1 MALGKN
7 LSTGRSDAAQSAIM
21 KRVRKPRFVDNSVK
35 HAVYTQTSSKRQ
47 VAKPVQSDFAPAH
60 DRRYTLVEQE
70 DTIELVHKQTDS
82 HRYTGSL
89 FHSDDSLSAGDSPP
103 ALLVNADNA
112 SQALTMSQIEAA
124 TKGTRFILP
133 NLKGKSLSDLG
144 FDGTEVQI
152 TQKAS
157 VGLRASDLAARIG
170 DNQTS
175 SLNSVEISRSRGS
188 GTFVAKDFN
197 GVDGVTAMRFVSR
210 HDGHRLVT
218 DRFGNLSYQHQLQSN
233 KMHYLTGQM
242 VTDGKSSTKSKS
254 LPNSVTVRGKVRAN
268 NDDNT
273 VVVGDLNAQ
282 KNGIIEVPGGIF
294 APTAV
299 SRASAKAIG
308 QRFLSS
314 AANATG
320 SITLNKV
327 VRSSSLQPAEKVRY
341 QAHGDD
347 DIYHVLQARHHLIEK
362 MTDFKIGSLDSG
374 IEDLLQRFQQG
385 DIVSL
390 DEVGDEHS
398 RQIETKE
405 FSASARFK
413 ISTKWDLG
421 NTIVDS
427 AGFLIGHG
435 TRSIIGGNASEAQA
449 KQVALLKIQNPK
461 RQETITRRG

>member
-7 LSTGRSDAAQSAIM
+7 LSTGRSDAVQSAIM
-21 KRVRKPRFVDNSVK
+21 KRVRKPRFVDNGVK
-35 HAVYTQTSSKRQ
+35 HAVYTQSSSKRQ

-89 FHSDDSLSAGDSPP
+89 FHSDGSLSKGDSPP

-112 SQALTMSQIEAA
+112 SQGLIVSQIEAA
-124 TKGTRFILP
+124 TKGNRLILP

-188 GTFVAKDFN
+188 GTFVAKDLN

-210 HDGHRLVT
+210 HDAQG
-218 DRFGNLSYQHQLQSN
+218 
-233 KMHYLTGQM
+233 
-242 VTDGKSSTKSKS
+242 
-254 LPNSVTVRGKVRAN
+254 
-268 NDDNT
+268 NDDT
-273 VVVGDLNAQ
+273 
-282 KNGIIEVPGGIF
+282 
-294 APTAV
+294 
-299 SRASAKAIG
+299 
-308 QRFLSS
+308 
-314 AANATG
+314 
-320 SITLNKV
+320 
-327 VRSSSLQPAEKVRY
+327 
-341 QAHGDD
+341 
-347 DIYHVLQARHHLIEK
+347 YHVLQARHHLIEK
-362 MTDFKIGSLDSG
+362 MSDFKIGSLDSG

-413 ISTKWDLG
+413 ISAKWDLG
-421 NTIVDS
+421 NTIQDIRAQQDLAVPQVCVMATDS
-427 AGFLIGHG
+427 RVPHLPIHTRPYTATVFSEWLMAAMVARG
-435 TRSIIGGNASEAQA
+435 TPRAVEQKAMWLLA
-449 KQVALLKIQNPK
+449 QVADSQC
-461 RQETITRRG
+461 QEAM